1 MCALVSKARNLVVV
15 ITLKSN
21 GRVFAAKIIDFDEHF
36 IEVVVRVN
44 DKGELS
50 QSKDAFNNGGHAKQ
64 DRILVSLD
72 DISTIA

>member
-21 GRVFAAKIIDFDEHF
+21 GRSFAGKIIDFDEHF
-36 IEVVVRVN
+36 IEVLVRTD

-50 QSKDAFNNGGHAKQ
+50 AHRDAFFNGGGGKQ
-64 DRILVSLD
+64 DRILVSLA

>member
-21 GRVFAAKIIDFDEHF
+21 GRSFAGKIIDFDDRF
-36 IEVVVRVN
+36 IEVLVRM
-44 DKGELS
+44 DGEGELS
-50 QSKDAFNNGGHAKQ
+50 VSKDAFLNGGHSHQ
-64 DRILVSLD
+64 DRILVALD

>member
-15 ITLKSN
+15 ITLKSSS
-21 GRVFAAKIIDFDEHF
+21 RSFAGKIIDFDDRF
-36 IEVVVRVN
+36 IEVLVRVD

-50 QSKDAFNNGGHAKQ
+50 ANRDVFFNGGYAKQ

>member
-21 GRVFAAKIIDFDEHF
+21 GRSFAGKIIDFDEHF
-36 IEVVVRVN
+36 IEVLVRAD

-50 QSKDAFNNGGHAKQ
+50 VNRDAFFNGGGKQ
-64 DRILVSLD
+64 DRILVSLAD
-72 DISTIA
+72 VSTIA